1 MSPYEI
7 VVVIVESFKSCL
19 TLCNPT
25 DCSTGFPVLEGI
37 PEFAQT
43 HVHLDSDGTQ
53 PSHPMSPPSLSA
65 FKLSQPHSLFQWVGS
80 EHQVAKVLELQLQH
94 RSFQW
99 IFRVDF
105 LWDWLVW
112 SPCCPRDSQESFPVP
127 QFERTNSSVM
137 RKWRHIAKIVWK
149 WLLNSIYVGWKE
161 IIILSKFIHIP
172 STPADISTSA
182 DYTNKWICSIKVE
195 GLV

>member
-7 VVVIVESFKSCL
+7 VVVAESFKSCL
-19 TLCNPT
+19 TLCDPT
-25 DCSTGFPVLEGI
+25 DCSTVFLVLEGI

-43 HVHLDSDGTQ
+43 HVHLDSDGIQ
-53 PSHPMSPPSLSA
+53 LSHPMLPPSLSA
-65 FKLSQPHSLFQWVGS
+65 FKLSQHHSIFQWVGS

-94 RSFQW
+94 KSFQW

-127 QFERTNSSVM
+127 QFERINSSVM

-161 IIILSKFIHIP
+161 IIILSKFIHTP
-172 STPADISTSA
+172 STLADISTSA
-182 DYTNKWICSIKVE
+182 NYRNKWICYIKVE

>member
-65 FKLSQPHSLFQWVGS
+65 FKLSQPHSLFQ
-80 EHQVAKVLELQLQH
+80 
-94 RSFQW
+94 
-99 IFRVDF
+99 
-105 LWDWLVW
+105 
-112 SPCCPRDSQESFPVP
+112 
-127 QFERTNSSVM
+127 
-137 RKWRHIAKIVWK
+137 
-149 WLLNSIYVGWKE
+149 
-161 IIILSKFIHIP
+161 
-172 STPADISTSA
+172 
-182 DYTNKWICSIKVE
+182 
-195 GLV
+195 